1 MLIGGITDIDAE
13 CKDEVAG
20 LEDDVEQG
28 CRAADELFEI
38 MTMSNRFDTKGES
51 ILQVDIIF
59 Q

>member
-13 CKDEVAG
+13 CKGGVVA

-28 CRAADELFEI
+28 CRAAEELFEI
-38 MTMSNRFDTKGES
+38 MTMSSRFDNNGEWT
-51 ILQVDIIF
+51 LLVDIVF